1 MISDEVWKNAKNIL
15 KEQYAGSNCLEQCLR
30 ALKQFEKSK
39 HTEKYQT
46 DLFEFFSES
55 KFEDFYEE
63 NDDCITVSTIYKAK
77 GREFDNVYLLL
88 SDAYPINDEEK
99 RKIYVGLTR
108 AKNQLHIHCNFSLFD
123 DMNLDY
129 VDVQHNDIDYDEPNE
144 IDLMLTHGDVYL
156 DFFKDKQ
163 KAINRLKSGTELRW
177 HDGYFYVSQNGH
189 DLLVGRISSGMKNK
203 LTAFTEKGYGIE
215 QAHVQFCLYWKGKED
230 KEETMIFLPELY
242 LTRNGKTG
250 IS

>member
-1 MISDEVWKNAKNIL
+1 MLTAIV
-15 KEQYAGSNCLEQCLR
+15 
-30 ALKQFEKSK
+30 
-39 HTEKYQT
+39 T
-46 DLFEFFSES
+46 
-55 KFEDFYEE
+55 
-63 NDDCITVSTIYKAK
+63 STICETELCFVSVDSIKK
-77 GREFDNVYLLL
+77 REFLLL
-88 SDAYPINDEEK
+88 
-99 RKIYVGLTR
+99 G
-108 AKNQLHIHCNFSLFD
+108 
-123 DMNLDY
+123 
-129 VDVQHNDIDYDEPNE
+129 NDIDYDEPNE
-144 IDLMLTHGDVYL
+144 IDLMLTHRDVYL

-189 DLLVGRISSGMKNK
+189 YLLVGRISSGMKNK

>member
-1 MISDEVWKNAKNIL
+1 MTGPNPNAIHPNEAIKSIVFIKNVITKPNIIVGDYTYYDDTNGA
-15 KEQYAGSNCLEQCLR
+15 ER
-30 ALKQFEKSK
+30 
-39 HTEKYQT
+39 
-46 DLFEFFSES
+46 
-55 KFEDFYEE
+55 FEDHVTHHY
-63 NDDCITVSTIYKAK
+63 
-77 GREFDNVYLLL
+77 
-88 SDAYPINDEEK
+88 
-99 RKIYVGLTR
+99 
-108 AKNQLHIHCNFSLFD
+108 
-123 DMNLDY
+123 MNLDY

-144 IDLMLTHGDVYL
+144 IDLMLTHRDVYL

>member
-1 MISDEVWKNAKNIL
+1 MN
-15 KEQYAGSNCLEQCLR
+15 
-30 ALKQFEKSK
+30 
-39 HTEKYQT
+39 
-46 DLFEFFSES
+46 FFP
-55 KFEDFYEE
+55 
-63 NDDCITVSTIYKAK
+63 NQ
-77 GREFDNVYLLL
+77 NL
-88 SDAYPINDEEK
+88 INDEEK